1 MSTPETP
8 AAGAGPSS
16 ARDGREAEADAGKG
30 PIGRRL
36 AAVAAMAA
44 MGLLAIG
51 IGFGTVAML
60 GSKPAP
66 QAEVAPPPPSPTE
79 LGLSEFVARG
89 TVRGRPAGISLLM
102 TVNLPSQASYLIL
115 RSRTPVVR
123 ELVTDLLEGYLGGD
137 EGGGDEK
144 LRADILRV
152 LDAIIASTRCAE
164 LPPATRAEGC
174 HGGQELPATGIA
186 IRRLIRF

>member
-8 AAGAGPSS
+8 AADAGPSS
-16 ARDGREAEADAGKG
+16 ARDGGEAEADAGKG

-36 AAVAAMAA
+36 AAMAA

-66 QAEVAPPPPSPTE
+66 KSEVAPPPPSPTE

-123 ELVTDLLEGYLGGD
+123 ELVANLLEGYLGGD

-174 HGGQELPATGIA
+174 HGGQELPVTGIVV
-186 IRRLIRF
+186 RRLIRF